1 MKRFFALL
9 LALSLLLC
17 ACASTPAET
26 DPTTRPTTEPTTEPT
41 TQPTTQP
48 TEPSTEPSTEATEP
62 STEPPVTEPIGFRHP
77 ITGLWLHQEEPYLV
91 RPYAVVMDNDDK
103 TSGPHWGAGDADMI
117 WELPHEGGSTRMVG
131 VFSDVSDV
139 NKLGPNRSVRPYI
152 LSVAQ
157 CFKAILV
164 HAGGSPQG
172 YELLKDT
179 GWDNLDGVEGVGAGK
194 YYHRDQ
200 DKLNSGVASWHT
212 MYPTGKEVLQY
223 TKKLGY
229 DTTFDKQADYGFT
242 FADDGTPDGESA
254 ETINIRFR
262 SGGKK
267 TDLYYD
273 SEAGHYTMK
282 QFSKTYVDGNN
293 GNAVTFENVLILKTG
308 VKTIDDY
315 GRLQVDMVGS
325 GKGFFACG
333 GKIVPIKW
341 SRSSANS
348 SYTLTL
354 EDGTPL
360 TMGAGTTYVAVTYKN
375 GTVNYQ

>member
-1 MKRFFALL
+1 MKRLFVLL

-17 ACASTPAET
+17 ACAATPKE
-26 DPTTRPTTEPTTEPT
+26 TEPTTEPSQT
-41 TQPTTQP
+41 TEPTQESTEPTTTP
-48 TEPSTEPSTEATEP
+48 TEPSTEATEP
-62 STEPPVTEPIGFRHP
+62 STEATEPTEPIGFRHP
-77 ITGLWLHQEEPYLV
+77 ITGQWLYQEEPYLV
-91 RPYAVVMDNDDK
+91 RPYAVVMDNDNK

-139 NKLGPNRSVRPYI
+139 DKLGPNRSVRPYI

-172 YELLKDT
+172 YELLKETD
-179 GWDNLDGVEGVGAGK
+179 WDNLDGVEGPGAGK

-200 DKLNSGVASWHT
+200 DKLDAGVASWHT
-212 MYPTGKEVLQY
+212 MYTTGKEVIKY
-223 TKKLGY
+223 TEKLGY
-229 DTTFDKQADYGFT
+229 DTTFKKQADYGFI
-242 FADDGTPDGESA
+242 FDDDGTPEGENA
-254 ETINIRFR
+254 DTIRIRF
-262 SGGKK
+262 SKGGKK
-267 TDLYYD
+267 SDLYYD
-273 SEAGHYTMK
+273 ADAGHYTMK
-282 QFSKTYVDGNN
+282 QFSRTYVDGNN
-293 GNAVTFENVLILKTG
+293 NNAVTFENVLILKTG

-333 GKIVPIKW
+333 GKFVPIKW
-341 SRSSANS
+341 SRISANS
-348 SYTLTL
+348 SYVITL

-360 TMGAGTTYVAVTYKN
+360 TMGVGTTYVAVTHKN
-375 GTVNYQ
+375 GTVDFE

>member
-1 MKRFFALL
+1 MKKLFALL
-9 LALSLLLC
+9 LVLSTLLC
-17 ACASTPAET
+17 ACASAPDDTNPSTA
-26 DPTTRPTTEPTTEPT
+26 PSTEPT
-41 TQPTTQP
+41 TQPTAP
-48 TEPSTEPSTEATEP
+48 STEATEPSTEATEP
-62 STEPPVTEPIGFRHP
+62 STEATEPTVTEPIGFRHP
-77 ITGLWLHQEEPYLV
+77 ITGQWLYQEEPYLV

-139 NKLGPNRSVRPYI
+139 DKLGPNRSVRPYI

-172 YELLKDT
+172 YELLDET
-179 GWDNLDGVEGVGAGK
+179 DWDNLDGVKGPGADN
-194 YYHRDQ
+194 YYHRDK

-212 MYPTGKEVLQY
+212 MYTTGKEVLKY

-229 DTTFDKQADYGFT
+229 DTTFDQQADYGFT
-242 FADDGTPDGESA
+242 FVEDGTPEGESA
-254 ETINIRFR
+254 QTIKIRFQK
-262 SGGKK
+262 SGKK

-273 SEAGHYTMK
+273 AEAGHYTMK

-325 GKGFFACG
+325 GKGYFACG
-333 GKIVPIKW
+333 GKIVPILW
-341 SRSSANS
+341 SRNSSNS
-348 SYTLTL
+348 SYVFTL

-360 TMGAGTTYVAVTYKN
+360 SLGVGTTYVAVTHKN
-375 GTVNYQ
+375 GTVTCE